1 MFCARSSFSF
11 STTNHFGIPPSRTVA
26 SKSTRPLPTAF
37 IFYKTSNNTFK
48 TSKILTYPI
57 LVVNRRFLS
66 RYKIL
71 MLFFFFIF
79 LFYAILYFTL
89 LLFTLLCFTLL
100 YFVALF
106 PFCGGFFREK
116 PGFLPRKPQTQAWQ
130 RRTLRFWAGSD
141 VFLFFYSITR
151 CAWHGVPSS
160 TIGMTN
166 RAAAY
171 FGMIT
176 KPKAYDTAAFKAA
189 DFYAAKNMTSAIDK

>member
-37 IFYKTSNNTFK
+37 IFYKTSNNAFK

-79 LFYAILYFTL
+79 LFYAILYFAL
-89 LLFTLLCFTLL
+89 LLFTLLYFALL
-100 YFVALF
+100 YFTLWHYFRFAGVF
-106 PFCGGFFREK
+106 PGKTRVFTAETSNAGMAKAHSEVLSGFGRFFI
-116 PGFLPRKPQTQAWQ
+116 FLQYNTVCVT
-130 RRTLRFWAGSD
+130 RRAIFYHRHDKSGSSVFWNDHKAK
-141 VFLFFYSITR
+141 SI
-151 CAWHGVPSS
+151 
-160 TIGMTN
+160 
-166 RAAAY
+166 
-171 FGMIT
+171 
-176 KPKAYDTAAFKAA
+176 
-189 DFYAAKNMTSAIDK
+189 

>member
-79 LFYAILYFTL
+79 LFYAILYFAL

-100 YFVALF
+100 
-106 PFCGGFFREK
+106 CGIISVLRGFF
-116 PGFLPRKPQTQAWQ
+116 PGKTGVFTAE
-130 RRTLRFWAGSD
+130 TSNAGMAKAHSE
-141 VFLFFYSITR
+141 VLSGFGCFLFFYSITR
-151 CAWHGVPSS
+151 CA
-160 TIGMTN
+160 
-166 RAAAY
+166 
-171 FGMIT
+171 
-176 KPKAYDTAAFKAA
+176 
-189 DFYAAKNMTSAIDK
+189 

>member
-89 LLFTLLCFTLL
+89 LCFTLLCGII
-100 YFVALF
+100 FVLR
-106 PFCGGFFREK
+106 GFF
-116 PGFLPRKPQTQAWQ
+116 PGKTRVFTAETSNAGMAKAHSEVLSGFGRFFIFLQYNTVCVT
-130 RRTLRFWAGSD
+130 RRAIFYHWHDKSGSGIFWND
-141 VFLFFYSITR
+141 
-151 CAWHGVPSS
+151 H
-160 TIGMTN
+160 
-166 RAAAY
+166 
-171 FGMIT
+171 
-176 KPKAYDTAAFKAA
+176 KAK
-189 DFYAAKNMTSAIDK
+189 SV